1 MKTNAKKS
9 PAGRSRKTAGG
20 KKPLGANPDPRS
32 ILVPVDFSTAAA
44 EALAHAVALAK
55 ATAGRVTLL
64 HVMPPVRT
72 SPALGA
78 LAGSIVTDDFVDAKT
93 MTRRLRALARRAIPP
108 AVRGELFLGEGDAGR
123 VIASAAHDLAVDLI
137 VLATRAHTDLER
149 LLLGST
155 AEFVVR
161 HSPCP
166 VLAVPPRGSKK
177 PRGRSAAA
185 GRIRTLLVPVDLF
198 EPSRHA
204 LRHAAA
210 LAGRLKARLT
220 LLHVMPPLTTPR
232 RRPLVV
238 SRENARAAEGA
249 RAQLARLA
257 AGETRGLGAV
267 AVEVVAGDAAGQIVE
282 AAARSGAD
290 VIVVG
295 THGRGALGRLML
307 GSTAENVVRHAG
319 CPVLVV
325 RQPVRRGRQPAGP
338 RLFFPVA
345 PFLP

>member
-1 MKTNAKKS
+1 MKINTQKTPAVRPKKIS
-9 PAGRSRKTAGG
+9 GG
-20 KKPLGANPDPRS
+20 KKPRVANPGPRA
-32 ILVPVDFSTAAA
+32 ILVPVDFSTAAT
-44 EALAHAVALAK
+44 ETIAHAAALAK

-64 HVMPPVRT
+64 HVMAPVRT
-72 SPALGA
+72 APALGE
-78 LAGSIVTDDFVDAKT
+78 LAGSIVTDDFVDPKIV
-93 MTRRLRALARRAIPP
+93 TRRLQALARRSIPA

-123 VIASAAHDLAVDLI
+123 VIATAAHDLAIDLI

-166 VLAVPPRGSKK
+166 VLAVPPRGSRKAK
-177 PRGRSAAA
+177 VRSVAA
-185 GRIRTLLVPVDLF
+185 GRIRTVLVPVDLF

-204 LRHAAA
+204 LRYAVA
-210 LAGRLKARLT
+210 LADRLTAKLT

-238 SRENARAAEGA
+238 SRENVEAGEGA
-249 RAQLARLA
+249 RAQLVQLA
-257 AGETRGLGAV
+257 ASEMRGRGPV
-267 AVEVVAGDAAGQIVE
+267 ALQVLVGDAAEQIVE
-282 AAARSGAD
+282 SAARSGTNL
-290 VIVVG
+290 IVVG
-295 THGRGALGRLML
+295 THGRGALGRFLL
-307 GSTAENVVRHAG
+307 GSTAENIVRHAP

-325 RQPVRRGRQPAGP
+325 RQPAPRPRRSSTAK
-338 RLFFPVA
+338 LFFPVA